1 VFSNPA
7 IRGVQLIAN
16 WGSLEGK
23 QGDFNWAPMDQVFCQ
38 ADAAHKF
45 VVLTLVPGF
54 DTPAWVLNG
63 ENMCVVQA
71 SPYTC
76 DTWAEFG
83 REYGAGSGKLGDLP
97 MPWNSTYQS
106 DWSGFLG
113 AVA

>member
-1 VFSNPA
+1 
-7 IRGVQLIAN
+7 
-16 WGSLEGK
+16 
-23 QGDFNWAPMDQVFCQ
+23 
-38 ADAAHKF
+38 
-45 VVLTLVPGF
+45 
-54 DTPAWVLNG
+54 
-63 ENMCVVQA
+63 VQA